1 MRKFLAN
8 ISYTVLSNG
17 LSLLISAVIITIVP
31 KFISVENY
39 GYLQLYIFYAS
50 YVGFMHFGWNDGIYL
65 RYGGADFEKLDKNL
79 FFSQFYSLVIF
90 QLILGFILYLI
101 TARCINDAE
110 KLFIIRMT
118 LLVMVVENSK
128 VMLLYI
134 MQITSRI
141 KEYAQTIIITRVIY
155 LTQVLLL
162 ILGFH
167 IKDYQPV
174 IISDLL
180 SRVAGLLF
188 ISYNARSIVFRKPS
202 FFRLDFAEILQN
214 LTVGMKLLSA
224 NIFGMLVIGVIRFAI
239 EKVWGIAVFGQ
250 VSLALSLSNIAMV
263 FINAISIV
271 LYPTLCRYGRDKLK
285 KEFLWLDEAINIV
298 LSCALFLYY
307 PILFFLK
314 NWLEEYT
321 LSIHYIG
328 ILFPIILFECKN
340 SLLLSTYMKSLRL
353 ESIILKTNLAALL
366 TSIFF
371 TYLFVH
377 MFRNIDLLVLTITV
391 TLALRCAINEI
402 YLSKTFSLRPR
413 FAMALPYLLSA
424 AFVLCNIC
432 FDFTLS
438 AALGLTAISTS
449 VTCGYQLAKNDLST
463 AIRQLLNKNR

>member
-17 LSLLISAVIITIVP
+17 LSLLISAIIITIVP

-90 QLILGFILYLI
+90 QLMLGLTLYFIATRY
-101 TARCINDAE
+101 INDAE

-118 LLVMVVENSK
+118 LLAMAVENSQ

-134 MQITSRI
+134 MQITSKI
-141 KEYAQTIIITRVIY
+141 KEYAQTIIVTKVTYLMQVI
-155 LTQVLLL
+155 LL
-162 ILGFH
+162 IIGFH
-167 IKDYQPV
+167 IKDYQPI

-180 SRVAGLLF
+180 SRVVGILF

-202 FFRLDFAEILQN
+202 FFSFDFSEIFQN
-214 LTVGMKLLSA
+214 LTVGIKLMSA
-224 NIFGMLVIGVIRFAI
+224 NIFGMLIIGVIRFSI

-271 LYPTLCRYGRDKLK
+271 LYPTLCRYGHDRLK
-285 KEFLWLDEAINIV
+285 KEFLWLDEAVNII
-298 LSCALFLYY
+298 LSCALCLYY

-314 NWLEEYT
+314 NWLLEYT
-321 LSIHYIG
+321 LSLHYIG
-328 ILFPIILFECKN
+328 VLFPIILFECKN
-340 SLLLSTYMKSLRL
+340 ALLFSTYMKSLRL
-353 ESIILKTNLAALL
+353 ESTILKVNLTALL
-366 TSIFF
+366 ASFLLTC
-371 TYLFVH
+371 LFAH
-377 MFRNIDLLVLTITV
+377 IYKNLDLLVLSITA
-391 TLALRCAINEI
+391 TLALRCAINEL
-402 YLSKTFSLRPR
+402 YLSKIFLLSPR
-413 FAMALPYLLSA
+413 VAMTLPYLLSA
-424 AFVLCNIC
+424 VFVVCNIC

-438 AALGLTAISTS
+438 VTLGVAAICTS
-449 VTCGYQLAKNDLST
+449 VSCGYQLAKDDIHP
-463 AIRQLLNKNR
+463 AIRRFMNKNS

>member
-17 LSLLISAVIITIVP
+17 LSLLISAAIITIVP
-31 KFISVENY
+31 KFINVENY

-65 RYGGADFEKLDKNL
+65 RYGGSDFEKLDKNL

-90 QLILGFILYLI
+90 QLILGSMLYLI
-101 TARCINDAE
+101 AALYINDTE

-118 LLVMVVENSK
+118 LLVMAVENSK

-141 KEYAQTIIITRVIY
+141 KEYAQTIITTKVIY
-155 LTQVLLL
+155 LAQVILL
-162 ILGFH
+162 IVGFH

-174 IISDLL
+174 VVADLL

-188 ISYNARSIVFRKPS
+188 ISYNARSIVFRKLS
-202 FFRLDFAEILQN
+202 FFCIDLAEIFQN
-214 LTVGMKLLSA
+214 LTVGIKLMSA
-224 NIFGMLVIGVIRFAI
+224 NIFGMLIIGVIRFSI

-285 KEFLWLDEAINIV
+285 KEFLWLNEAINVV

-314 NWLEEYT
+314 NWLVEYT
-321 LSIHYIG
+321 LSLHYIG
-328 ILFPIILFECKN
+328 VLFPIILFECKN
-340 SLLLSTYMKSLRL
+340 MLLLSTYMKSLRL

-366 TSIFF
+366 VSLFF
-371 TYLFVH
+371 TSLFTH
-377 MFRNIDLLVLTITV
+377 MYRNLDLLVLSITA
-391 TLALRCAINEI
+391 TLALKCAINEF
-402 YLSKTFSLRPR
+402 YLSKMFSLRPR
-413 FAMALPYLLSA
+413 LAMALPYLLSA
-424 AFVLCNIC
+424 VFIVCNIY
-432 FDFTLS
+432 FNFAMATIF
-438 AALGLTAISTS
+438 GITAIFASIS
-449 VTCGYQLAKNDLST
+449 CGYQLTKNDLHPV
-463 AIRQLLNKNR
+463 IRRLINKNR